1 MATQRTP
8 RIPVP
13 QVTEF
18 DLIQDP
24 DRPGVNR
31 YRAQGAAPVETAVR
45 NPNVSPERLEQLR
58 AARAA
63 PSGAIPTSAAPA
75 ATAAPTKLRPSVA
88 DRISTADWRASN
100 YLKNGLPNNAGPQQP
115 APSTLRGKV
124 GGLAE
129 RGARGLARTA
139 GALGGLTELGLG
151 YKDAA
156 VKALDGADASDVSYE
171 VGKGSSRALGTYGG
185 GVAGAKLGA
194 AAGLATGPL
203 APIVAPVTTLIGAAG
218 GAYLGS
224 EAGGGLFE
232 RGMSEAGLRP
242 QDRAPAPT
250 SAPTVAPAN
259 SGIKIGLNTQG
270 MPASGMPG
278 KGRTSM
284 DSGRNFTN
292 ELGALPRELP
302 TEMRQGVIVKTTD
315 ANGRPVYSGSNVK
328 DGAQLVDG
336 LGNTLRQGGF
346 MGSMPG
352 MSAEVLAGAG
362 LRGGAGGPQAAVSA
376 PAQGVTGGV
385 GGFRTSPGMSRTVEQ
400 QLRDAEVQAGSIDRR
415 TREIGLRSLE
425 RLGRLEL
432 AQGQNETQLRGAEIQ
447 AGASR
452 YGADRRLE
460 GDALQAE
467 ATVGAANLRGRQ
479 ASAAAQVERQAQT
492 LAMQQANGDRR
503 AAARILDS
511 MGFSG
516 AKLLSSEASEQGL
529 QVKNREDSE
538 ALLKSLSAGEDGKI
552 DAARL
557 ARNQAVANDIT
568 GGQWSTMTPEERVQA
583 QTKVTRAVKLLDG
596 LNERRNAG
604 FLKAIGFDETQMNFA
619 SLPDMQGAVVDRLSV
634 GRPGSVERGD
644 YRIRTKAG
652 EELIVPASALDEGT
666 KAMLQKDFGIKF
678 KE

>member
-1 MATQRTP
+1 MATKSFRADPFESLRQTVSPSR
-8 RIPVP
+8 PVP
-13 QVTEF
+13 GTM
-18 DLIQDP
+18 DW
-24 DRPGVNR
+24 
-31 YRAQGAAPVETAVR
+31 TA
-45 NPNVSPERLEQLR
+45 EQLR
-58 AARAA
+58 NSNPRTTA
-63 PSGAIPTSAAPA
+63 P
-75 ATAAPTKLRPSVA
+75 
-88 DRISTADWRASN
+88 ISERVS
-100 YLKNGLPNNAGPQQP
+100 
-115 APSTLRGKV
+115 STLRDADRYLKTGQISAPTPEGSTFVKGGKV
-124 GGLAE
+124 QPKVAAPQAPTTLLGKAKTNLAPGNLLRNTGRAAGPLGAVGAALE
-129 RGARGLARTA
+129 DGISATGKAADGDYRGAAVDAGRGVTKGA
-139 GALGGLTELGLG
+139 GAW
-151 YKDAA
+151 A
-156 VKALDGADASDVSYE
+156 
-171 VGKGSSRALGTYGG
+171 G

-194 AAGLATGPL
+194 AAGLGVSAV
-203 APIVAPVTTLIGAAG
+203 APIAAPIALPVLTGLGGIG
-218 GAYLGS
+218 GAI
-224 EAGGGLFE
+224 AGQEGAEKAYDWVAEKL
-232 RGMSEAGLRP
+232 GLRSN
-242 QDRAPAPT
+242 PAPT
-250 SAPTVAPAN
+250 PAVAPAN
-259 SGIKIGLNTQG
+259 SGVKVGLNTQG

-315 ANGRPVYSGSNVK
+315 VNGRPVYSGSNVK

-467 ATVGAANLRGRQ
+467 ATVGAASLRGRQ
-479 ASAAAQVERQAQT
+479 ASAAAQVERQAVSQ
-492 LAMQQANGDRR
+492 AWQMANGDRR
-503 AAARILDS
+503 VAARILDS

-529 QVKNREDSE
+529 QIKNREDSE
-538 ALLKSLSAGEDGKI
+538 ALLKSLSAGEDGEI

-596 LNERRNAG
+596 LNERRNVG
-604 FLKAIGFDETQMNFA
+604 FLKAIGSDETQMNFA

-652 EELIVPASALDEGT
+652 EEFLVPASALDEGT

>member
-63 PSGAIPTSAAPA
+63 PSGAVPTSAAPA
-75 ATAAPTKLRPSVA
+75 ATAAPSKLRPSVA
-88 DRISTADWRASN
+88 DRISTTDWRASN
-100 YLKNGLPNNAGPQQP
+100 YLKNGLPNNVGPQQP

-129 RGARGLARTA
+129 RGMRAAARTA
-139 GALGGLTELGLG
+139 GAGGGVIELGMG
-151 YKDAA
+151 YKNAA
-156 VKALDGADASDVSYE
+156 EKALGGADASDVSYE
-171 VGKGSSRALGTYGG
+171 VGKGSSRALGAYGG

-194 AAGLATGPL
+194 VAGLATGPL
-203 APIVAPVTTLIGAAG
+203 APIVTPVTTLIGAAG

-250 SAPTVAPAN
+250 PAPTVAPAN
-259 SGIKIGLNTQG
+259 SGINPQGLTS
-270 MPASGMPG
+270 A
-278 KGRTSM
+278 GRTLVDDPRRVDM
-284 DSGRNFTN
+284 DPGRASLGAMRDFSR
-292 ELGALPRELP
+292 ELGAVPDQLPSGL
-302 TEMRQGVIVKTTD
+302 RQGVVVRTLD
-315 ANGRPVYSGSNVK
+315 ANGRSVYSGANVRENP
-328 DGAQLVDG
+328 QFVDG
-336 LGNTLRQGGF
+336 VGRDVSTQ
-346 MGSMPG
+346 GSMN
-352 MSAEVLAGAG
+352 VVQG

-460 GDALQAE
+460 GDLVQAE
-467 ATVGAANLRGRQ
+467 ATTQAASLRGRQ
-479 ASAAAQVERQAQT
+479 ASAAAQVERQAVSQ
-492 LAMQQANGDRR
+492 AWQMANGDRR
-503 AAARILDS
+503 VAARILDS

-604 FLKAIGFDETQMNFA
+604 FLKAIGFDQSEMNFA

-652 EELIVPASALDEGT
+652 EEFLVPASALDEGT